1 MTMRLTSTLVLVLG
15 VLVFAGSAYA
25 GNGNGNGNGKGD
37 DGAAP
42 GNSANAPGQVKK
54 DDPAPAPETTT
65 SVTTVSTTAAGTT
78 TTSAPAAGAPANST
92 GVKPSNDTAHD
103 THAEAQSDKTKQYGN
118 GQTAGQ
124 IAEQNGAAGNTS
136 LHGPGNSQPHKA
148 APCSGGHEVDVH
160 ALKSHRSGSCG
171 GGPTPQPQ
179 PGPEPT
185 PAPGP
190 KPSPD
195 PRQSPDPK
203 QSPDPAPP
211 VTPATVKVAT
221 TPSTTATG
229 EQKPPS
235 ERGGPPTEDGAA
247 GQAQSGAQSATERIG
262 HAATLPFTGQRLW
275 LVMLFGVIL
284 ILTGLGLREIRT
296 AEAPVESGHDHTDRS
311 RHAARGSGASVGGRP
326 GR

>member
-1 MTMRLTSTLVLVLG
+1 MRLTSTFVLVLG

-65 SVTTVSTTAAGTT
+65 SVATVSTTPAAT
-78 TTSAPAAGAPANST
+78 TTSAPAATAPANST

-171 GGPTPQPQ
+171 GGPAPHPQPD
-179 PGPEPT
+179 PGPTPT
-185 PAPGP
+185 PTPDP
-190 KPSPD
+190 KPSPDPKASPD
-195 PRQSPDPK
+195 PRQSPDP
-203 QSPDPAPP
+203 APP
-211 VTPATVKVAT
+211 VTTTTRVAT
-221 TPSTTATG
+221 TPSMTSPG
-229 EQKPPS
+229 EHKPPQF
-235 ERGGPPTEDGAA
+235 EPGRPPTDGDA
-247 GQAQSGAQSATERIG
+247 GGEAQGGTQSAAERIG

-275 LVMLFGVIL
+275 LVTLLGVIL
-284 ILTGLGLREIRT
+284 ILTGLALREIRT
-296 AEAPVESGHDHTDRS
+296 AEASVESGHDHTDRS
-311 RHAARGSGASVGGRP
+311 RHAAHGSGAAVRGRP

>member
-1 MTMRLTSTLVLVLG
+1 MRLTSTFVLVLG

-25 GNGNGNGNGKGD
+25 GSGNGNGKGD

-65 SVTTVSTTAAGTT
+65 SVTTVSTTPATT
-78 TTSAPAAGAPANST
+78 MTSAPAASAPANST

-160 ALKSHRSGSCG
+160 ALKSRRSGGCG
-171 GGPTPQPQ
+171 GDPTPHPQPDPGPT
-179 PGPEPT
+179 
-185 PAPGP
+185 PGP
-190 KPSPD
+190 KPTPGPMSGPTPSPD
-195 PRQSPDPK
+195 PGLP
-203 QSPDPAPP
+203 
-211 VTPATVKVAT
+211 TV
-221 TPSTTATG
+221 TTAT
-229 EQKPPS
+229 KVTRS
-235 ERGGPPTEDGAA
+235 E
-247 GQAQSGAQSATERIG
+247 ERRVG
-262 HAATLPFTGQRLW
+262 K
-275 LVMLFGVIL
+275 
-284 ILTGLGLREIRT
+284 EC
-296 AEAPVESGHDHTDRS
+296 RS
-311 RHAARGSGASVGGRP
+311 RWSPYH
-326 GR
+326 